1 MCPTPFGRHRRPAIA
16 MSRSDWYYP
25 PAEII
30 TNARTHMYDITIQNA
45 IIVDGTGLPVFQA
58 DIAINGDRIAA
69 IGKLNAKPKKTIN
82 ARGLTVIPGIIDPHS
97 HADLIL
103 PLATKRQAELLRCKV
118 AQGVT
123 TTVIGNCGLGCAPVA
138 DCEAED
144 ILRAVNAWMTPEPVA
159 WKWRTVGEYLD
170 RIESNG
176 LAMNIA
182 TLAPHGPVRISAMGL
197 AKGSPSKSQMKKMR
211 AMVEL
216 AMRDGALGLSTG
228 LIYPPGMYS
237 DTGELKQLARVVAD
251 YGGVYTSHIRGS
263 SETLI
268 PAVKE
273 MLEVGRETGVR
284 VHHSHNEAVGREHW
298 PKIDRALAMEEEAE
312 REGLRVSFDMFPYT
326 AAATMMI
333 AIYPP
338 WSLEGGV
345 DRLIERLKD
354 QKARRRIERDIERQK
369 PSWPPWRE
377 GGWPHNLVG
386 ATGWDAIFIGYV
398 ESRRNK
404 RYEKRSLAELAR
416 LTGKRPFDAISD
428 LIIEERGQVSMLIFE
443 ISGERNERELLGKY
457 ERSRLS
463 AFCTDA
469 EDYGRGLPHPAAY
482 GAFARILSKYVRE
495 DRALSLEEAVRKM
508 TSYPAKIF
516 GLKGRG
522 AIRPGAFADLTVFD
536 PGHINDRAS
545 FEKPRREATG
555 IEMVMINGR
564 VAFENNQVMDK
575 SPGSVIRSGV

>member
-1 MCPTPFGRHRRPAIA
+1 MH
-16 MSRSDWYYP
+16 
-25 PAEII
+25 
-30 TNARTHMYDITIQNA
+30 DITIQDANV
-45 IIVDGTGLPVFQA
+45 IDGTGQPAYHA
-58 DIAINGDRIAA
+58 DIATHAERIFATGRFA
-69 IGKLNAKPKKTIN
+69 GQAKMRIN

-103 PLATKRQAELLRCKV
+103 PLAPKRQTELLRCKV

-123 TTVIGNCGLGCAPVA
+123 TTIIGNCGLGCAPVA
-138 DCEAED
+138 DGEAED

-176 LAMNIA
+176 LAMNVA
-182 TLAPHGPVRISAMGL
+182 ALAPHGPVRISAMGL
-197 AKGSPSKSQMKKMR
+197 AKGAPSKPQMKKMR
-211 AMVEL
+211 AMVEG
-216 AMRDGALGLSTG
+216 AMKDGALGLSTG

-237 DTGELKQLARVVAD
+237 DTDELKELARVVAD

-273 MLEVGRETGVR
+273 LLEVGRETGVR

-345 DRLIERLKD
+345 DQLIERLKD
-354 QKARRRIERDIERQK
+354 RKARRRIERDIERQK

-386 ATGWDAIFIGYV
+386 ATGWEAIFIGYV

-404 RYEKRSLAELAR
+404 RYEKRSLADLAR
-416 LTGKRPFDAISD
+416 MTGKRPFDAISD

-443 ISGERNERELLGKY
+443 ISGERDERELLGKY
-457 ERSRLS
+457 ARHRLS

-495 DRALSLEEAVRKM
+495 DCALSLEEAVRKM
-508 TSYPAKIF
+508 TSYPARIF
-516 GLKGRG
+516 GLKDRG
-522 AIRPGAFADLTVFD
+522 VIRPGAFADLTIFD
-536 PGHINDRAS
+536 PGRVNDRAS
-545 FEKPRREATG
+545 FEKPRREAAG
-555 IEMVMINGR
+555 IEMVIVNGR
-564 VAFENNQVMDK
+564 VAFENGQSSGNL
-575 SPGSVIRSGV
+575 PGSVIRNGV

>member
-1 MCPTPFGRHRRPAIA
+1 
-16 MSRSDWYYP
+16 
-25 PAEII
+25 
-30 TNARTHMYDITIQNA
+30 MYDVTIQNA
-45 IIVDGTGLPVFQA
+45 VIIDGAGLPAYRA
-58 DIAINGDRIAA
+58 DIAIKGDRVAA
-69 IGKLNAKPKKTIN
+69 IGKLKSKAKQTIN

-103 PLATKRQAELLRCKV
+103 PLAPERQIELMRCKL

-123 TTVIGNCGLGCAPVA
+123 TTIVGNCGLGCAPIA
-138 DCEAED
+138 GGEAEGV
-144 ILRAVNAWMTPEPVA
+144 LRAVNAWMTPEPVE

-197 AKGSPSKSQMKKMR
+197 AKGPPSKSQMKKMR
-211 AMVEL
+211 SMVER
-216 AMRDGALGLSTG
+216 AMKDGALGLSTG

-237 DTGELKQLARVVAD
+237 DTDELKELARVVAD

-273 MLEVGRETGVR
+273 LLEVARETGVR
-284 VHHSHNEAVGREHW
+284 AHHSHNEAVGREHW
-298 PKIDRALAMEEEAE
+298 SKIDRVLAMEEEAE
-312 REGLRVSFDMFPYT
+312 REGARVSFDMFPYT

-338 WSLEGGV
+338 WALEGGV

-354 QKARRRIERDIERQK
+354 RKTRRRIELDIERK
-369 PSWPPWRE
+369 SPSWPPWRE

-386 ATGWDAIFIGYV
+386 ATGWDSIFIGYV
-398 ESRRNK
+398 ESRINK
-404 RYEKRSLAELAR
+404 RYENRSLAELSR
-416 LTGKRPFDAISD
+416 MTGKRPFDAITD

-443 ISGERNERELLGKY
+443 ISGERDERELLAKY
-457 ERSRLS
+457 ARSRLS

-482 GAFARILSKYVRE
+482 GAFTRILSKYVRE
-495 DRALSLEEAVRKM
+495 DRALTLEEAVRKM
-508 TSYPAKIF
+508 TSYPAQIF
-516 GLKGRG
+516 GLKDRG
-522 AIRPGAFADLTVFD
+522 VIRPGAFADLTIID
-536 PGHINDRAS
+536 PGRINDRAS

-555 IEMVMINGR
+555 IAIVIINGR
-564 VAFENNQVMDK
+564 VTFENNQALDNL
-575 SPGSVIRSGV
+575 PGSVIKARV

>member
-1 MCPTPFGRHRRPAIA
+1 MH
-16 MSRSDWYYP
+16 
-25 PAEII
+25 
-30 TNARTHMYDITIQNA
+30 DITIQNA
-45 IIVDGTGLPVFQA
+45 EVIDGTGLPAYRA
-58 DIAINGDRIAA
+58 DVAVKGDRIAA
-69 IGKLNAKPKKTIN
+69 IGKFDAEARRTID

-103 PLATKRQAELLRCKV
+103 PLDPKRQIELMRCKL

-123 TTVIGNCGLGCAPVA
+123 TTIIGNCGLGCAPVA
-138 DCEAED
+138 NNEAET
-144 ILRAVNAWMTPEPVA
+144 ILRAVNAWMTPEAVE

-170 RIESNG
+170 QVESNG
-176 LAMNIA
+176 LVMNIA
-182 TLAPHGPVRISAMGL
+182 TLAPHGPIRISATGL

-211 AMVEL
+211 AMIGQ

-237 DTGELKQLARVVAD
+237 DTGELKELARVVAD

-273 MLEVGRETGVR
+273 LLDVGRATGVR

-298 PKIDRALAMEEEAE
+298 PKIDRALAMEEQAE
-312 REGLRVSFDMFPYT
+312 REGVRVSFDMFPYT

-338 WSLEGGV
+338 WALEGGV
-345 DRLIERLKD
+345 DQLIERLKD
-354 QKARRRIERDIERQK
+354 RKTRLRIERDIERKK
-369 PSWPPWRE
+369 PSWPPWRRQ
-377 GGWPHNLVG
+377 GWPHNLVR

-416 LTGKRPFDAISD
+416 LTGKQPFDAISD

-443 ISGERNERELLGKY
+443 ISGAGDERELLGKY
-457 ERSRLS
+457 ARHRLS

-469 EDYGRGLPHPAAY
+469 EDYGRGSPHPAAY
-482 GAFARILSKYVRE
+482 GAFARILSKFVRE
-495 DRALSLEEAVRKM
+495 DRSLTIEEAVRKM
-508 TSYPAKIF
+508 TSYPARIF
-516 GLKGRG
+516 GLKDRG
-522 AIRPGAFADLTVFD
+522 VIRPGAFADLALLD
-536 PGHINDRAS
+536 PKRVNDRAN
-545 FEKPRREATG
+545 FENPRREATG
-555 IEMVMINGR
+555 IELVIINGR
-564 VAFENNQVMDK
+564 VTFENNQALDNL
-575 SPGSVIRSGV
+575 PGSVIRTSV

>member
-1 MCPTPFGRHRRPAIA
+1 
-16 MSRSDWYYP
+16 
-25 PAEII
+25 
-30 TNARTHMYDITIQNA
+30 MYDITIQNA
-45 IIVDGTGLPVFQA
+45 AIIDGTGLPA
-58 DIAINGDRIAA
+58 YKAGIAIKGDRIAA
-69 IGKLNAKPKKTIN
+69 IGEFNAKAGRTID

-103 PLATKRQAELLRCKV
+103 PLDSKRQTALLRCKL

-123 TTVIGNCGLGCAPVA
+123 TTIIGNCGLGCAPVA
-138 DCEAED
+138 NDGAEG
-144 ILRAVNAWMTPEPVA
+144 ILRAVNAWMTPEPVE

-170 RIESNG
+170 RIESKG

-197 AKGSPSKSQMKKMR
+197 AKGPPSKSQMKQMRTMVER
-211 AMVEL
+211 AMK
-216 AMRDGALGLSTG
+216 DGALGLSTG

-237 DTGELKQLARVVAD
+237 DTGELKELARIVAD
-251 YGGVYTSHIRGS
+251 YNGVYTSHIRGS

-273 MLEVGRETGVR
+273 LLEVGRETGVH

-298 PKIDRALAMEEEAE
+298 PKIDRVLAMEEEAD
-312 REGLRVSFDMFPYT
+312 RDGLRVSFDMFPYT

-338 WSLEGGV
+338 WALEGGV

-354 QKARRRIERDIERQK
+354 QKTRRRIERDIERKK

-377 GGWPHNLVG
+377 HGWPHNLVS
-386 ATGWDAIFIGYV
+386 ATNWDAIFIGYV
-398 ESRRNK
+398 ESGRNK
-404 RYEKRSLAELAR
+404 RYEKRNLAELAR
-416 LTGKRPFDAISD
+416 LTGKGPFDAISD

-443 ISGERNERELLGKY
+443 ISGERDERELLGKY
-457 ERSRLS
+457 ARHRLS

-495 DRALSLEEAVRKM
+495 DRALTLEEAVRKM
-508 TSYPAKIF
+508 TSYPARIF
-516 GLKGRG
+516 GLKDRG
-522 AIRPGAFADLTVFD
+522 AIRPGAFADLTIFD
-536 PGHINDRAS
+536 PGRVNDRAS

-555 IEMVMINGR
+555 IKLVIVNGCP
-564 VAFENNQVMDK
+564 AFENNQASDEL
-575 SPGSVIRSGV
+575 PGSVIRRGA

>member
-1 MCPTPFGRHRRPAIA
+1 
-16 MSRSDWYYP
+16 
-25 PAEII
+25 
-30 TNARTHMYDITIQNA
+30 MYDIIIRNA
-45 IIVDGTGLPVFQA
+45 VIIDGSGLPGYRAGV
-58 DIAINGDRIAA
+58 AIKGDRIAA
-69 IGKLNAKPKKTIN
+69 IGMLNDKARRTIE
-82 ARGLTVIPGIIDPHS
+82 ARGLTLIPGIIDPHS

-103 PLATKRQAELLRCKV
+103 PLGPKRQAELLRCKL

-123 TTVIGNCGLGCAPVA
+123 TTIVGNCGLGCAPVA
-138 DCEAED
+138 GGEAEGV
-144 ILRAVNAWMTPEPVA
+144 LRAVNAWMTPEPVE
-159 WKWRTVGEYLD
+159 WKWRTVAEYLD

-182 TLAPHGPVRISAMGL
+182 ALAPHGPVRISTMGL
-197 AKGSPSKSQMKKMR
+197 SKGSPSKSQMKKMR
-211 AMVEL
+211 DMVERS
-216 AMRDGALGLSTG
+216 MKDGALGLSTG

-237 DTGELKQLARVVAD
+237 DTNELTELARVVAN

-273 MLEVGRETGVR
+273 LLEVGRETGAR

-298 PKIDRALAMEEEAE
+298 SKIDRVLTMEEAAE

-338 WSLEGGV
+338 WALEGGV
-345 DRLIERLKD
+345 DQLIERLKD
-354 QKARRRIERDIERQK
+354 QKTRRRIQRDIERK
-369 PSWPPWRE
+369 RPSWPPWRE
-377 GGWPHNLVG
+377 HGWPHNLVG
-386 ATGWDAIFIGYV
+386 ATSWDAIFIGYV

-404 RYEKRSLAELAR
+404 RFEKRSLADLAS

-443 ISGERNERELLGKY
+443 VSGDRDERELLSKY
-457 ERSRLS
+457 ARHRLS
-463 AFCTDA
+463 AFCADA

-495 DRALSLEEAVRKM
+495 DRALTLEEAIRKM
-508 TSYPAKIF
+508 TSYPAMIF
-516 GLKGRG
+516 GLKDRG

-536 PGHINDRAS
+536 PARVNDRAS
-545 FEKPRREATG
+545 FEKPRREAVG

-564 VAFENNQVMDK
+564 VAFENNQALDK
-575 SPGSVIRSGV
+575 SPGSVIRGDSY

>member
-1 MCPTPFGRHRRPAIA
+1 
-16 MSRSDWYYP
+16 
-25 PAEII
+25 
-30 TNARTHMYDITIQNA
+30 MYDITIQNA
-45 IIVDGTGLPVFQA
+45 IIVDGTGLPAFRA
-58 DIAINGDRIAA
+58 DIAIKGDRIAA
-69 IGKLNAKPKKTIN
+69 IGKLDVKAKHTIN
-82 ARGLTVIPGIIDPHS
+82 AHGRTVIPGIIDPHS

-103 PLATKRQAELLRCKV
+103 PLAPKRQTELMRCKL

-138 DCEAED
+138 NGEAEG
-144 ILRAVNAWMTPEPVA
+144 ILRAVNAWMTPEPVE

-176 LAMNIA
+176 MAMNIA

-197 AKGSPSKSQMKKMR
+197 AKGSPSKPQMKKMR
-211 AMVEL
+211 AMVEG
-216 AMRDGALGLSTG
+216 AMKDGALGLSTG

-237 DTGELKQLARVVAD
+237 DTDELKELAGVVAD

-273 MLEVGRETGVR
+273 LLEVGRETGVR

-298 PKIDRALAMEEEAE
+298 PKVDRVLAMEEEAE

-326 AAATMMI
+326 AATTMMI

-338 WSLEGGV
+338 WALEGGV

-354 QKARRRIERDIERQK
+354 RKTRRRIERDIERQK

-386 ATGWDAIFIGYV
+386 ATGWDSIFIGYV
-398 ESRRNK
+398 DSRRNK
-404 RYEKRSLAELAR
+404 RYEERSLAELSQM
-416 LTGKRPFDAISD
+416 TGKRPFDAISD

-443 ISGERNERELLGKY
+443 ISGERDERDLLGKY
-457 ERSRLS
+457 ARHRLS

-495 DRALSLEEAVRKM
+495 DRALTLEEAVRKM
-508 TSYPAKIF
+508 TSYPARIF
-516 GLKGRG
+516 GLKDRG
-522 AIRPGAFADLTVFD
+522 VIRPGAFADLTVFD
-536 PGHINDRAS
+536 PGRVNDRAS
-545 FEKPRREATG
+545 LEKPRREAAG
-555 IEMVMINGR
+555 IEMVIINGR
-564 VAFENNQVMDK
+564 VAFENGQALGNL
-575 SPGSVIRSGV
+575 PGSVIRNGV